1 MGLLLRKSRLSNK
14 WAGQDSKRAP
24 RALFCLHGVKL
35 PRKAWEITARHKRQ
49 GTNMKFNDGSK
60 ALPDEISTAL
70 TISEAGMQEPCP
82 SLSMLETLISPATTA
97 KDMQ

>member
-1 MGLLLRKSRLSNK
+1 MGPLLRKSRLSNK
-14 WAGQDSKRAP
+14 WAGQDRKRAP

-35 PRKAWEITARHKRQ
+35 PRKAWEITARYKRQ
-49 GTNMKFNDGSK
+49 GSHMKFNDGSK

>member
-24 RALFCLHGVKL
+24 RVLFCLHGVKL

-49 GTNMKFNDGSK
+49 GSHMKFTMGRK
-60 ALPDEISTAL
+60 LCQ
-70 TISEAGMQEPCP
+70 MR
-82 SLSMLETLISPATTA
+82 
-97 KDMQ
+97 

>member
-24 RALFCLHGVKL
+24 GSFL
-35 PRKAWEITARHKRQ
+35 PAWSQAASKGMGNHREAQETRQPYEIH
-49 GTNMKFNDGSK
+49 DGLK

-70 TISEAGMQEPCP
+70 TISEAGIQEPCP
-82 SLSMLETLISPATTA
+82 CWRP
-97 KDMQ
+97 

>member
-24 RALFCLHGVKL
+24 RVLFCLHGVKL

-49 GTNMKFNDGSK
+49 GSHMKFNDGSK